1 MYNTEE
7 IKQQAIDAI
16 KENNLLFIG
25 DIMAYVPYSKQ
36 TFYTH
41 KLDEV
46 DEIKSL
52 LQKNRVLQETITQLK
67 QQIEELGN
75 EIKETRRNNIRPR
88 NQQTK
93 VYAASETVIL

>member
-16 KENNLLFIG
+16 KEHNLLFIG

-41 KLDEV
+41 KLDECRRH
-46 DEIKSL
+46 K
-52 LQKNRVLQETITQLK
+52 KPTAKK
-67 QQIEELGN
+67 Q
-75 EIKETRRNNIRPR
+75 
-88 NQQTK
+88 
-93 VYAASETVIL
+93 V